1 MSRWCSE
8 QERKD
13 TGGWP
18 VNLGKNDQPT
28 QSRPRSVGPARSCAA
43 GQWNRPAGVA
53 LVTLGLRTDPADAP
67 RAPPSVLQESAPEW
81 SQGGV
86 PNSARPHT
94 ATYILPARA
103 LGSRG
108 KSWPWECPLMK
119 KNLQA
124 YKITFVWNVGVLKSS
139 SVCFSPV
146 AWISSA
152 EAAGVMQK
160 CEQRPSG
167 IPKLQGN

>member
-1 MSRWCSE
+1 
-8 QERKD
+8 
-13 TGGWP
+13 
-18 VNLGKNDQPT
+18 
-28 QSRPRSVGPARSCAA
+28 
-43 GQWNRPAGVA
+43 
-53 LVTLGLRTDPADAP
+53 
-67 RAPPSVLQESAPEW
+67 
-81 SQGGV
+81 
-86 PNSARPHT
+86 
-94 ATYILPARA
+94 
-103 LGSRG
+103 
-108 KSWPWECPLMK
+108 MK